1 MPFLSDKDR
10 INLNVILESVK
21 KIENFTKG
29 ITSSKE
35 FYGDEKTFDSVL
47 MNFIVIGESV
57 ARLDKGFKESHPDV
71 SWNKIKSFR
80 NIIAHN
86 YFGIDEE
93 EVWQLIFSHLPNLKR
108 DIEKFFTKN

>member
-1 MPFLSDKDR
+1 MQFLSDKDR
-10 INLNVILESVK
+10 INLNAILDSVN
-21 KIENFTKG
+21 KIENFTAG
-29 ITSSKE
+29 ISNSKD
-35 FYGDEKTFDSVL
+35 FYKDEKTFDSVL

-57 ARLDKGFKESHPDV
+57 AKLTVDFKESHLGV

-93 EVWQLIFSHLPNLKR
+93 EVWQLIFSHLPNLKKEIR
-108 DIEKFFTKN
+108 EILT

>member
-1 MPFLSDKDR
+1 MLFLSDKDR
-10 INLNVILESVK
+10 INLNAILESVN
-21 KIENFTKG
+21 KIQKFTTG
-29 ITSSKE
+29 ITNSKE
-35 FYGDEKTFDSVL
+35 FYEDEKTFDSVL

-57 ARLDKGFKESHPDV
+57 VKLDEHLKETQSHV

-93 EVWQLIFSHLPNLKR
+93 EVCQLIFSHFPNLKK
-108 DIEKFFTKN
+108 DIEEILTQN

>member
-1 MPFLSDKDR
+1 MLFLSDKDR
-10 INLNVILESVK
+10 INLSAIIESVN
-21 KIENFTKG
+21 KIKNYTDG

-35 FYGDEKTFDSVL
+35 FYEDEKTFDSVL

-57 ARLDKGFKESHPDV
+57 AKLSDDV
-71 SWNKIKSFR
+71 KNRYPKVAWNKVKSFR

-93 EVWQLIFSHLPNLKR
+93 EVWQLISSHLPSLDQKIRKILNQG
-108 DIEKFFTKN
+108 